1 MFILKPADS
10 RLFKIFSR
18 IVLGITLLLALYSGY
33 LWYGY
38 IEDKEYMTQVQ
49 ICDETSGGII
59 ERKDCLE
66 FPAQSHGAKRSLAVL
81 MTTITISLPVFLLI
95 SELLYDYFFLRKKE

>member
-18 IVLGITLLLALYSGY
+18 VVLGITLILALYSGF

-38 IEDKEYMTQVQ
+38 VEDKEHTKETK
-49 ICDETSGGII
+49 ICDETSGGIL
-59 ERKDCLE
+59 ERRTCLE
-66 FPAQSHGAKRSLAVL
+66 FPNKKHGAKKSLAVL
-81 MTTITISLPVFLLI
+81 LTTVTISLPVFLLI
-95 SELLYDYFFLRKKE
+95 SELLYDYFFLRKKD

>member
-18 IVLGITLLLALYSGY
+18 IVLGITLLLVLYSGF

-38 IEDKEYMTQVQ
+38 TEDKEYTEEIK
-49 ICDETSGGII
+49 ICQETSGGIV
-59 ERKDCLE
+59 ERRDCME
-66 FPAQSHGAKRSLAVL
+66 FPNKKHEAKRSFATL
-81 MTTITISLPVFLLI
+81 MTTVTLTLPIFLLI
-95 SELLYDYFFLRKKE
+95 SELLYDYFFLRKRE